1 MDMADPIKVD
11 SHVHLYRSKAEGQAD
26 KDGYEI
32 WEYGGESGVAFSD
45 CFGTVDEVL
54 TEMAA
59 AGISKS
65 VVVNLFV
72 GQEIR
77 AHMREALPDTLTA
90 SAREQANAE
99 IEAEIADALGAFN
112 RWICKVSRAHAEIV
126 PFIGVDVTVLA
137 GEPVA
142 TYVRDMVENHGGR
155 GVKLHCASQK
165 FSMSDERLWPM
176 YAACEE
182 LGVAIIGH
190 SGPDKGGAGFAEP
203 RAFGEALEAFPDLN
217 IVLAHMGGATWRQ
230 ALEIAETHS
239 NAYFDCCEI
248 IEWTEGENA
257 PTEMQLAQLI
267 KDIGPHRVMMGSDY
281 PWYDLDHTVERVMKL
296 PLLSAEEKQGIIG
309 ANAVNILNL

>member
-32 WEYGGESGVAFSD
+32 WEYGGKSGVAFSD

-190 SGPDKGGAGFAEP
+190 SGARQGRRRVCRAARVRRGARGVSRPEHRAGPHGRARPGAKRSRSPRPIPTPISTAARSSNGP
-203 RAFGEALEAFPDLN
+203 RARTRRPKCSSPNSSRTSGRT
-217 IVLAHMGGATWRQ
+217 G
-230 ALEIAETHS
+230 
-239 NAYFDCCEI
+239 
-248 IEWTEGENA
+248 
-257 PTEMQLAQLI
+257 
-267 KDIGPHRVMMGSDY
+267 
-281 PWYDLDHTVERVMKL
+281 
-296 PLLSAEEKQGIIG
+296 
-309 ANAVNILNL
+309 

>member
-32 WEYGGESGVAFSD
+32 WEYGGKSGVAFSD

-112 RWICKVSRAHAEIV
+112 RWICEVSRAHAEIV

-190 SGPDKGGAGFAEP
+190 SGPTSGAGFAEP
-203 RAFGEALEAFPDLN
+203 SFGALEAFPDLG
-217 IVLAHMGGATWRQ
+217 IVARA
-230 ALEIAETHS
+230 ALEIAETYP
-239 NAYFDCCEI
+239 NAYFAADHRM
-248 IEWTEGENA
+248 EGENA
-257 PTEMQLAQLI
+257 PTAA
-267 KDIGPHRVMMGSDY
+267 RGS
-281 PWYDLDHTVERVMKL
+281 TSGRT
-296 PLLSAEEKQGIIG
+296 
-309 ANAVNILNL
+309 